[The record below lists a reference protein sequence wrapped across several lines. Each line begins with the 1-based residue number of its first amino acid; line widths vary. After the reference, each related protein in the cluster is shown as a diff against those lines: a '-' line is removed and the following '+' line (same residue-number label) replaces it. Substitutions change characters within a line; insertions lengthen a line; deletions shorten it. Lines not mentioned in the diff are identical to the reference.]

1 MGLQRSF
8 LVLYHLGTIH
18 NQLVIPRKKNLKSLS
33 VKRKAVP
40 LQADYYQI
48 VDKVLILS
56 AVNRS
61 LSGNG

>member
-1 MGLQRSF
+1 MGLQRSY

-40 LQADYYQI
+40 LQADYYQLVI
-48 VDKVLILS
+48 
-56 AVNRS
+56 NF
-61 LSGNG
+61 